1 MESAEEPAKAS
12 ESQHLLEVSDLVD
25 PRQLAKYL
33 IEADVG
39 LVRAQYLWRLHEE
52 GGSLPRRQ
60 ELDGVRFPLAG
71 RERDCLVAPDELR
84 HWAEDDSPQ
93 RPRIF
98 AISHCWESREHPD
111 PCGYQL
117 SLIHDYTRKYDHA
130 FDCEMWLF
138 YDYSSLCQYQRND
151 QQEQSFRRAMRQ
163 MHLLYAH
170 NSTTTLR
177 IETLTPEPL
186 LQRCRSEGRQIWA
199 HVAGQLQL
207 VSLKD
212 LRFED
217 DHPDVVPCFNPQCP
231 YLHGYAIPYRQRG
244 WCEAEAQWSA
254 MRGRSHSS
262 IRIDVDMEGA
272 GRSYQVKAP
281 MPPEL
286 FRQRIFSNEGLKF
299 TWRSDLMQVV
309 ALQEEVFREKAKS
322 CEELLQKGL
331 PDEEFMTLAVALRC
345 FTKLRVLHLRK
356 CQIREQGSTALAQGL
371 QTLSAKNAKIICSD
385 IDGLSFLVKALS
397 QALRSNRSVTSLD
410 LSAQSFSH
418 RTAEKMGDADAK
430 ELAEALKF
438 GAIVEL
444 NLAGNEIG
452 PEGTK
457 AIAGALKTPSCAVL
471 DLNLEGNHMGPE
483 GAEALLE
490 ALEVN
495 RSVTNIGYAGNGLEV
510 QHMEAFREALERNRA
525 MRATNDGKALL
536 GSQSAIGLGN
546 GLSSAGAVLKAPLK
560 RSLSTSSKV
569 RPKIQAMS
577 ESLRMNGTSTHL
589 HLKGAMDDAAA
600 KALAASLAVNSTVTH
615 VDWAGSKIGDDG
627 AQALASAMMVN
638 RTVVF
643 IDLSGNQIG
652 DLGAKAFAKA
662 LRENSTIQQINLKNN
677 KIGPKGRKAL
687 QVLHLEPTEPRALV

>member
-1 MESAEEPAKAS
+1 MRPSRASLAPWWSLPPRLKASWGALEDAGAKSYCWHEICRGSSSLSRVAPAPDNAPTDVAMEGRGPELVKAS
-12 ESQHLLEVSDLVD
+12 ESEHLLEVSDLVD

-39 LVRAQYLWRLHEE
+39 LVRAQYLWQLHRE

-60 ELDGVRFPLAG
+60 ELDGVRFPLAD
-71 RERDCLVAPDELR
+71 REHDCLVRPDELR

-93 RPRIF
+93 RPQIF

-117 SLIHDYTRKYDHA
+117 GLIHDYTRKHDHA
-130 FDCEMWLF
+130 FDCEMWVF
-138 YDYSSLCQYQRND
+138 YDYCSLCQYQRNQ
-151 QQEQSFRRAMRQ
+151 QQEQSFRRAMQQ
-163 MHLLYAH
+163 MHMLYAH

-177 IETLTPEPL
+177 IETLTPEPQ

-199 HVAGQLQL
+199 FVAGQLQL

-217 DHPDVVPCFNPQCP
+217 DHPDVVPCFNPECP

-262 IRIDVDMEGA
+262 VRIDVDMEGRT

-286 FRQRIFSNEGLKF
+286 LRQRIFSSEGLKF

-356 CQIREQGSTALAQGL
+356 CQIRERGSDALAKGL

-397 QALRSNRSVTSLD
+397 QALRSNRAVTCLD
-410 LSAQSFSH
+410 LSAQSFSQG
-418 RTAEKMGDADAK
+418 TVQKMGDADTK

-438 GAIVEL
+438 GAMVEL
-444 NLAGNEIG
+444 NLAGNDIG

-457 AIAGALKTPSCAVL
+457 AIAAALKTPSCAVL
-471 DLNLEGNHMGPE
+471 DLNLEGNCMGPE

-495 RSVTNIGYAGNGLEV
+495 RSVHT
-510 QHMEAFREALERNRA
+510 RA
-525 MRATNDGKALL
+525 MA
-536 GSQSAIGLGN
+536 
-546 GLSSAGAVLKAPLK
+546 
-560 RSLSTSSKV
+560 SKPNIW
-569 RPKIQAMS
+569 R
-577 ESLRMNGTSTHL
+577 L
-589 HLKGAMDDAAA
+589 
-600 KALAASLAVNSTVTH
+600 
-615 VDWAGSKIGDDG
+615 
-627 AQALASAMMVN
+627 
-638 RTVVF
+638 
-643 IDLSGNQIG
+643 
-652 DLGAKAFAKA
+652 
-662 LRENSTIQQINLKNN
+662 
-677 KIGPKGRKAL
+677 
-687 QVLHLEPTEPRALV
+687 